1 MNIACCVFAI
11 KQNETSVLVSWGSR
25 EGVEMTCSFV
35 FSRLFLFFF
44 TMGCF
49 EEQFQVQALIVF
61 SYVKIYWLKVALSC
75 LSLQLSIQLLVM
87 LDTCV
92 ICVQWFWVVQT
103 NGFPWYLFIN
113 VLFIDHC
120 SLTVATGR
128 CGVVRKLRGGLMC
141 EARALTAEMWRSF

>member
-61 SYVKIYWLKVALSC
+61 SYVKIY
-75 LSLQLSIQLLVM
+75 
-87 LDTCV
+87 
-92 ICVQWFWVVQT
+92 
-103 NGFPWYLFIN
+103 
-113 VLFIDHC
+113 
-120 SLTVATGR
+120 
-128 CGVVRKLRGGLMC
+128 
-141 EARALTAEMWRSF
+141 